1 MAVTDLTPLSA
12 AQLSLWKRAAANR
25 HASDLTVP
33 LVLRLSGELDPSDL
47 AARLGRVI
55 DEHEALRVRIVD
67 GVEPAQTVTD
77 GWTVPV
83 QDRLSGESLDATVDR
98 VLREETARTFDLTTG
113 PLFAPRIVRLAP
125 NDHLL
130 VLTAHQLAADPGSM
144 RLIAAALTA
153 RPTGPAVSF
162 LETLMARREWL
173 RGDDAAAHRQY
184 WKGLLATAPHLLE
197 LPLDRARPAVGRAV
211 TSQVAY
217 RFFGRAELSQL
228 AEACSADLFAVLTA
242 GVQSLLA
249 RVSGME
255 DFVLGTLPAAPD
267 VVGRLVEPVPLR
279 CDLTGDPTVA
289 EAVASAHRVHRD
301 AVAHA
306 QLPFADIVELAG
318 VGPGG
323 AQHPLLQTMV
333 TLHEPIAAAF
343 ALPGVAVSRLFADP
357 PRSALDLTFD
367 FTVQDAAVELCLGYS
382 PDLWN
387 RTTVEQLARY
397 LATLLRGMAAEPHR
411 PLGAVSMV
419 APGQASVVGTVQ
431 VQGDDPTFL
440 HELVLGQAAATPD
453 AVAVQFGDRS
463 VSYRELVTWA
473 ELLSQRLVAVGVGPE
488 SRVGVCL
495 ERSVELVVGLL
506 GVLMAGG
513 AYVPLDPL
521 YPAERLAFM
530 ATDAELT
537 AVLTTEG
544 SAAPVAGKDI
554 PTVEVT
560 TPATSPMAVLPTA
573 RTGVSPDNIAYV
585 IYTSGSTGV
594 PKGVGVTHRNL
605 VNHMHWI
612 TSRFG
617 IRPDERVLQ
626 RTSFSF
632 DGSVWEFWMPLMM
645 GGTLVVLEPDRH
657 ADLGYLVEHM
667 ERHRVTTAQLAPHL
681 LSLFLDQDLQGR
693 IPTLRNLFTGGEQ
706 LAADVPPRAAAFGP
720 LLHNLYG
727 PTEVTM
733 NAAAWTT
740 RRQEMPPV
748 PVGVPVD
755 NAFLCVIDKY
765 GALVPTGVVGELLVG
780 GAGVSRGYLGR
791 AALTASRFVADPFSG
806 LPGRRLYRTGDRVR
820 RRQTGEFEFLG
831 RVDDQVKVRGFRV
844 ELGEIESVVRASP
857 DVAEAVVI
865 AVGEREAARLVAYVV
880 PAR

>member
-1 MAVTDLTPLSA
+1 MADAMTPLSF
-12 AQLSLWKRAAANR
+12 AQLSLWERAAPNR

-33 LVLRLSGELDPSDL
+33 LVLRLTGELDPADL

-55 DEHEALRVRIVD
+55 DHHEALRVRIVD
-67 GVEPAQTVTD
+67 DAEPAQTVTD

-98 VLREETARTFDLTTG
+98 VLREETARTFDLTAG

-125 NDHLL
+125 KDHLL

-153 RPTGPAVSF
+153 DPMAPTVSF
-162 LETLMARREWL
+162 LETLMAYREGL
-173 RGDDAAAHRQY
+173 RSDGVTAHRQY
-184 WKGLLATAPHLLE
+184 WKSVLATAPHLLE
-197 LPLDRARPAVGRAV
+197 LPLDRVRPAVGRAV

-217 RFFGRAELSQL
+217 RFFGRSELSRL
-228 AEACSADLFAVLTA
+228 AESCSADLFAVLST

-249 RVSGME
+249 RVSGMD

-279 CDLTGDPTVA
+279 CDLAGDPTVA
-289 EAVASAHRVHRD
+289 EAVADAHRVHRD

-306 QLPFADIVELAG
+306 HIPFAEIVELAG
-318 VGPGG
+318 AGAGG
-323 AQHPLLQTMV
+323 GQHPLLQTMV

-343 ALPGVAVSRLFADP
+343 ALPGVAVSQLFSNP
-357 PRSALDLTFD
+357 PRSAFDLTFD
-367 FTVQDAAVELCLGYS
+367 FTVEDAAVELCLGYS

-397 LATLLRGMAAEPHR
+397 LATLLTGMAAEPDR
-411 PLGAVSMV
+411 PLGAVPMV
-419 APGQASVVGTVQ
+419 SPGQAGVVGTVQ
-431 VQGDDPTFL
+431 VNGDDPTLL
-440 HELVLGQAAATPD
+440 HELVLAQASATPD
-453 AVAVQFGDRS
+453 AVAVEFGDRS
-463 VSYRELVTWA
+463 VSYRQLVTWA
-473 ELLSQRLVAVGVGPE
+473 DLLSQRLTEAGVGPE

-530 ATDAELT
+530 ARDAELT
-537 AVLTTEG
+537 AVLTIGELRALVVG
-544 SAAPVAGKDI
+544 NDVA
-554 PTVEVT
+554 TLEVT
-560 TPATSPMAVLPTA
+560 TPEVPPAAALPTA
-573 RTGVSPDNIAYV
+573 RAGVSPENVAYL
-585 IYTSGSTGV
+585 IYTSGSTGA
-594 PKGVGVTHRNL
+594 PKGVAVTHRNL

-617 IRPDERVLQ
+617 IRSDERVLQ

-657 ADLGYLVEHM
+657 ADLGYLVDHM

-681 LSLFLDQDLQGR
+681 LSLFLDQDLRGR
-693 IPTLRNLFTGGEQ
+693 IPTLRNVFTGGEQ

-733 NAAAWTT
+733 NAAAWTV

-755 NAFLCVIDKY
+755 NAFLCVVDRY

-820 RRQTGEFEFLG
+820 RRPTGEFEFLG

-844 ELGEIESVVRASP
+844 ELGEIESVIRASP
-857 DVAEAVVI
+857 DVAEAVVV